1 MITLYHNPRC
11 QKSRSG
17 LQHLKL
23 KTSDFLIKDY
33 IKSGLTIEELEQL
46 FSRLNKKPSEM
57 IRKQESIYKT
67 EFKGKQFTE
76 DEWIRLI
83 VKHPNLL
90 QRPIILKDFKAIW
103 ADPASLMDDIF

>member
-1 MITLYHNPRC
+1 
-11 QKSRSG
+11 